1 MYQGVDMSGFNS
13 QHDSDTYRH
22 SCSSRVEQSTF
33 TNLVFDYYL
42 PSETSIYQRYGT
54 SPSVGRQN
62 GVPSTLECGLRGP
75 WTRYRVYSTTVSLH
89 CVLSR
94 LRLRT
99 VGILGDRLVRE
110 SVSVAKKA
118 SRGFPPP
125 RCPEI
130 MPPDSPGKTSEK
142 CIIQC

>member
-1 MYQGVDMSGFNS
+1 MSGFDS

-33 TNLVFDYYL
+33 NSYDLTNLVCVYHL

-54 SPSVGRQN
+54 SPSVMTADE
-62 GVPSTLECGLRGP
+62 STCTLERGLRGP
-75 WTRYRVYSTTVSLH
+75 WSQYRVYSITVSLH